1 MNEVLIL
8 NSLCTIIKIVFAPK
22 CSMCV
27 NTSVSCRSYVCL
39 VYTNYEFVYYN
50 HCFAG
55 FYMVCLRNERIY
67 DLCNHI
73 HDRRGCVI
81 QSIQE
86 LFTFFRLVKWKRVNF
101 IFFFLTFVSLLYEFS
116 ISQRKDM
123 VSSSI
128 IVLKFV
134 YKYKPQQK
142 LYKKHYQKD
151 NKILVCELY
160 FIFILV

>member
-1 MNEVLIL
+1 MSKIYKNTNVYRFYRFYIIRIFNNLW
-8 NSLCTIIKIVFAPK
+8 TIMKNLFSSK
-22 CSMCV
+22 YSMCG

-67 DLCNHI
+67 DLSNHI

-81 QSIQE
+81 QKE

-101 IFFFLTFVSLLYEFS
+101 IFFLPNICVSVCYEFS

-128 IVLKFV
+128 VLQFV

-142 LYKKHYQKD
+142 L
-151 NKILVCELY
+151 
-160 FIFILV
+160 